1 MKTLKNIFAALFLIT
16 FAVVNVNAQNVTTA
30 EAEASATI
38 IAPLTLTKV
47 TDLSFGNVA
56 SGSDAGTVVLSTAG
70 ARTESGVVLP
80 SVEGTVTAAQFTV
93 GGLTAATYEIT
104 LPTSITISSGTNNMT
119 VDTFVHDADEILDG
133 GTETF
138 NVGATLKVGAD
149 QAAGNYSGDF
159 DVTVDYN

>member
-16 FAVVNVNAQNVTTA
+16 IAVVNVNAQNVTTA

-80 SVEGTVTAAQFTV
+80 SVEGTVSAAQFTV
-93 GGLTAATYEIT
+93 GGLTGATYEIT
-104 LPTSITISSGTNNMT
+104 LPTSITISNGTNNMT
-119 VDTFVHDADEILDG
+119 VDTFVHDADEILDSG
-133 GTETF
+133 NETF

-149 QAAGNYSGDF
+149 QAAGSYSGDF